1 MIFLSIR
8 EVMNMGIDEI
18 IVGLDIGSGKVC
30 TVVGELGEDDQIEII
45 GIGTAPSLG
54 IRKGVIIDLD
64 QAIQSVKESIVN
76 AERMAGIRINSAFVS
91 IAGSHITSVNS
102 KGVIAISG
110 ESPEIT
116 ESDIEKV
123 IEAAKAGIVSSE
135 KELIHT
141 LSREFIVDGQS
152 GISDPLGMSG
162 ARLECK
168 VHIITGSITAVQN
181 LIKCVEE
188 ARLDIEE
195 IIFGTLASSNAIL
208 SNAEKELGIL
218 LIDIG
223 AGTTEIAIFV
233 EGGLAYS
240 AVLPVG
246 GVQITNDLAVGLRTS
261 IEEAE
266 KIKISYGSAVEN
278 SASPEKLVEISG
290 TNGKEKHN
298 VSKKFLVE
306 IIEPRVSE
314 IFNFVG
320 MEVKKSGCYNMIPG
334 GIVIT
339 GGSSLLPGISEVAE
353 QVLNLPSR
361 LGRPHYE
368 GELADMINDPSYS
381 EAIGLLSFAT
391 EKYSIG
397 RSFQSTKRKIG
408 VKNIFTRIISW
419 LKDFF

>member
-1 MIFLSIR
+1 
-8 EVMNMGIDEI
+8 MGTDDIV
-18 IVGLDIGSGKVC
+18 VGLDIGSRKVC
-30 TVVGELGEDDQIEII
+30 TVIGELGENDQIEII
-45 GIGTAPSLG
+45 GVGTAPSLG

-64 QAIQSVKESIVN
+64 QAIQSVKESIGS
-76 AERMAGIRINSAFVS
+76 AERMAGTRINSAFVS
-91 IAGSHITSVNS
+91 IAGSHISSVNS

-116 ESDIEKV
+116 EKDIEKV

-162 ARLECK
+162 ARLEGK
-168 VHIITGSITAVQN
+168 VNIVTGSITAVQN
-181 LIKCVEE
+181 LIKCVEG
-188 ARLDIEE
+188 AGLDIEE
-195 IIFGTLASSNAIL
+195 VIFGTLASSNAVL
-208 SNAEKELGIL
+208 SGAEKDLGVL
-218 LIDIG
+218 LVDIG
-223 AGTTEIAIFV
+223 AGTTEITIFV

-246 GVQITNDLAVGLRTS
+246 GNQITNDLAVGLRTS

-266 KIKISYGSAVEN
+266 KIKINYGSAVEN
-278 SASPEKLVEISG
+278 NVSPEKLLEISSI
-290 TNGKEKHN
+290 NGKDKGN
-298 VSKKFLVE
+298 VSQKYLVE

-314 IFNFVG
+314 IFSLVG
-320 MEVKKSGCYNMIPG
+320 AEVRKSGCYNMISG

-339 GGSSLLPGISEVAE
+339 GGSSLLPGMLEVAE

-361 LGRPHYE
+361 LGRPNYE
-368 GELADMINDPSYS
+368 GELADLINDPCYS
-381 EAIGLLSFAT
+381 EAVGLLSFAT
-391 EKYSIG
+391 KKYSIG
-397 RSFQSTKRKIG
+397 RSFQSTKRKTR
-408 VKNIFTRIISW
+408 VTNIFTKIINW

>member
-1 MIFLSIR
+1 
-8 EVMNMGIDEI
+8 MGMDEI

-54 IRKGVIIDLD
+54 IRKGIVIDLD
-64 QAIQSVKESIVN
+64 QAIQSVKESIES
-76 AERMAGIRINSAFVS
+76 AERMAGTRINSAFVS

-116 ESDIEKV
+116 ENDIEKV
-123 IEAAKAGIVSSE
+123 IEAAKAGIISSD

-162 ARLECK
+162 ARLESK
-168 VHIITGSITAVQN
+168 VHIVTGSITAVQN
-181 LIKCVEE
+181 LIKCVEG
-188 ARLDIEE
+188 AGLDIEE
-195 IIFGTLASSNAIL
+195 IIFGTLASSNAVL
-208 SNAEKELGIL
+208 SNAEKDLGVL

-246 GVQITNDLAVGLRTS
+246 GIQITNDLAVGLRTS

-266 KIKISYGSAVEN
+266 KIKINYGSAVEN
-278 SASPEKLVEISG
+278 SVSPEKLVEISSI
-290 TNGKEKHN
+290 NGKDKNN
-298 VSKKFLVE
+298 VSQKYLVE

-314 IFNFVG
+314 IFSLVG
-320 MEVKKSGCYNMIPG
+320 TEVRKSGCYNMIPG

-368 GELADMINDPSYS
+368 GELADMINVPSYS

-391 EKYSIG
+391 EKYSTG
-397 RSFQSTKRKIG
+397 RSFQSTKRKTG
-408 VKNIFTRIISW
+408 GKNIFTKIISW

>member
-1 MIFLSIR
+1 
-8 EVMNMGIDEI
+8 MGMDEI

-45 GIGTAPSLG
+45 GIGTSPSLG
-54 IRKGVIIDLD
+54 IKKGIIIDLE
-64 QAIQSVKESIVN
+64 QAIQSAKESIES
-76 AERMAGIRINSAFVS
+76 AERMAGTRINSAFVS
-91 IAGSHITSVNS
+91 IGGNHITSINS

-135 KELIHT
+135 KEVIHT

-168 VHIITGSITAVQN
+168 VHIVTGSINAVQN
-181 LIKCVEE
+181 LIKCVEG
-188 ARLDIEE
+188 AGLDIEE
-195 IIFGTLASSNAIL
+195 IIFGTLASSNAVL
-208 SNAEKELGIL
+208 NNAEKDLGVL

-223 AGTTEIAIFV
+223 AGTTEIAIFI

-246 GVQITNDLAVGLRTS
+246 GIQITNDLAVGLRTS

-266 KIKISYGSAVEN
+266 KIKINYGSAVKN
-278 SASPEKLVEISG
+278 NVSPEKLVEIPSI
-290 TNGKEKHN
+290 NGKDNYN
-298 VSKKFLVE
+298 VSQKYLVE

-314 IFNFVG
+314 IFSLVG
-320 MEVKKSGCYNMIPG
+320 TEVRKSGCYNMIHG

-391 EKYSIG
+391 EKESIR
-397 RSFQSTKRKIG
+397 RSFQSTKRKTK
-408 VKNIFTRIISW
+408 VKNIFTKIISW

>member
-1 MIFLSIR
+1 
-8 EVMNMGIDEI
+8 MGTDEMV
-18 IVGLDIGSGKVC
+18 VGLDIGSGKVC
-30 TVVGELGEDDQIEII
+30 TVIGELGENDQIEII
-45 GIGTAPSLG
+45 GIGTSPSLG
-54 IRKGVIIDLD
+54 IRKGIIIDLE
-64 QAIQSVKESIVN
+64 QATQSVKESIES

-91 IAGSHITSVNS
+91 IAGSHISSVNS

-116 ESDIEKV
+116 ENDIEKV

-168 VHIITGSITAVQN
+168 VHIVTGSITAVQN
-181 LIKCVEE
+181 LIKCVEG
-188 ARLDIEE
+188 AGLDIEE
-195 IIFGTLASSNAIL
+195 VIFGTLASSNALL
-208 SNAEKELGIL
+208 SNAEKDLGVL

-246 GVQITNDLAVGLRTS
+246 GIQITNDLAVGLRTS

-266 KIKISYGSAVEN
+266 KIKINYGSAVEN
-278 SASPEKLVEISG
+278 NVSPEKLLEISSI
-290 TNGKEKHN
+290 NGKDKSN
-298 VSKKFLVE
+298 VSQKYLVE

-314 IFNFVG
+314 IFSLVG
-320 MEVKKSGCYNMIPG
+320 TEVRKSGCYNMISG

-353 QVLNLPSR
+353 QVLKLPSR

-381 EAIGLLSFAT
+381 EGIGLLSFAT

-397 RSFQSTKRKIG
+397 RSFQSTKRKTKA
-408 VKNIFTRIISW
+408 KNIFTKIISW

>member
-1 MIFLSIR
+1 MS
-8 EVMNMGIDEI
+8 MGIDEI
-18 IVGLDIGSGKVC
+18 VVGLDIGSEKVC
-30 TVVGELGEDDQIEII
+30 TVVGELSEDDQIEII

-64 QAIQSVKESIVN
+64 QAIQSVKESIES

-116 ESDIEKV
+116 ENDIEKV

-162 ARLECK
+162 ARLEGK

-181 LIKCVEE
+181 LVKCVEE
-188 ARLDIEE
+188 AGLDIEE
-195 IIFGTLASSNAIL
+195 IIFGTLASSNSIL

-218 LIDIG
+218 LVDIG
-223 AGTTEIAIFV
+223 AGTTEIAIFI

-266 KIKISYGSAVEN
+266 KIKISYGSAVED
-278 SASPEKLVEISG
+278 SASPEKLIEISSI
-290 TNGKEKHN
+290 NGKEKHD
-298 VSKKFLVE
+298 VSKKYLVE

-320 MEVKKSGCYNMIPG
+320 IEVRKSGWYNMIPG

-339 GGSSLLPGISEVAE
+339 GGSSLLPGISKVAE

-397 RSFQSTKRKIG
+397 RSFQSTKRRAG
-408 VKNIFTRIISW
+408 VKSLFGRIISW

>member
-1 MIFLSIR
+1 
-8 EVMNMGIDEI
+8 MGIDEI
-18 IVGLDIGSGKVC
+18 VVGLDIGSGKVC
-30 TVVGELGEDDQIEII
+30 TVVGELSEDDQIEII

-64 QAIQSVKESIVN
+64 QAIQSVKESIES

-110 ESPEIT
+110 ESPEIS
-116 ESDIEKV
+116 ENDIEKV

-162 ARLECK
+162 ARLEGK

-181 LIKCVEE
+181 LVKCVEE
-188 ARLDIEE
+188 AGLDIEE
-195 IIFGTLASSNAIL
+195 IIFGTLASSNSIL

-218 LIDIG
+218 LVDIG
-223 AGTTEIAIFV
+223 AGTTEIAIFI

-266 KIKISYGSAVEN
+266 KIKISYGSAVED
-278 SASPEKLVEISG
+278 SASPEKIIEISSI
-290 TNGKEKHN
+290 NGKEKHN
-298 VSKKFLVE
+298 VSKKYLVE

-320 MEVKKSGCYNMIPG
+320 IEVRKSGWYNMIPG

-381 EAIGLLSFAT
+381 EAVGLLSFAT

-397 RSFQSTKRKIG
+397 RSFQSNKSKAG
-408 VKNIFTRIISW
+408 VKNIFTKIIGW
-419 LKDFF
+419 LRDFF

>member
-1 MIFLSIR
+1 
-8 EVMNMGIDEI
+8 MGTDEI
-18 IVGLDIGSGKVC
+18 VVGLDIGSGKVC
-30 TVVGELGEDDQIEII
+30 TVIGELGENDQIEII
-45 GIGTAPSLG
+45 GIGTSPSLG
-54 IRKGVIIDLD
+54 IRKGIIIDLE
-64 QAIQSVKESIVN
+64 QATQSVKESIES

-91 IAGSHITSVNS
+91 IAGSHISSVNS

-116 ESDIEKV
+116 ENDIEKV

-152 GISDPLGMSG
+152 GIADPLGMSG

-168 VHIITGSITAVQN
+168 VHIVTGSITAVQN
-181 LIKCVEE
+181 LIKCVEG
-188 ARLDIEE
+188 AGLDIEE
-195 IIFGTLASSNAIL
+195 IIFGTLASSNALL
-208 SNAEKELGIL
+208 SSAEKDLGVL

-246 GVQITNDLAVGLRTS
+246 GIQITNDLAVGLRTS

-266 KIKISYGSAVEN
+266 KIKINYGSAVEN
-278 SASPEKLVEISG
+278 NVSPEKLLEISSID
-290 TNGKEKHN
+290 GKDKSN
-298 VSKKFLVE
+298 VSQKYLVE

-314 IFNFVG
+314 IFSLVG
-320 MEVKKSGCYNMIPG
+320 TEVRKSGCYNMITG

-381 EAIGLLSFAT
+381 EGIGLLSFAT

-397 RSFQSTKRKIG
+397 RSFQSTKRKTKA
-408 VKNIFTRIISW
+408 KNIFTKIISW

>member
-1 MIFLSIR
+1 
-8 EVMNMGIDEI
+8 MGMDEI
-18 IVGLDIGSGKVC
+18 VVGLEIGSGKVC

-45 GIGTAPSLG
+45 GIGTSPSLG
-54 IRKGVIIDLD
+54 TRKGIIIDLE
-64 QAIQSVKESIVN
+64 QAIQSAKESIES
-76 AERMAGIRINSAFVS
+76 AERMAGTRINSAFVS
-91 IAGSHITSVNS
+91 IGGNHITSINS

-135 KELIHT
+135 KEVIHT

-168 VHIITGSITAVQN
+168 VHIVTGSITAVQN
-181 LIKCVEE
+181 LIKCVEG
-188 ARLDIEE
+188 AGLDIEE
-195 IIFGTLASSNAIL
+195 IIFGTLASSNAVL
-208 SNAEKELGIL
+208 NNAEKDLGVL

-223 AGTTEIAIFV
+223 AGTTEIAIFI
-233 EGGLAYS
+233 EGGLAHS

-246 GVQITNDLAVGLRTS
+246 GIQITNDLAVGLRTS

-266 KIKISYGSAVEN
+266 KIKINYGSAVKN
-278 SASPEKLVEISG
+278 NVSPEKLVEIPSI
-290 TNGKEKHN
+290 NGKDNYN
-298 VSKKFLVE
+298 VSQKYLVE

-314 IFNFVG
+314 IFSLVG
-320 MEVKKSGCYNMIPG
+320 TEVRKSGCYNMIHG

-397 RSFQSTKRKIG
+397 RSFRSTKRKTK
-408 VKNIFTRIISW
+408 VKNIFTKIISW

>member
-1 MIFLSIR
+1 MIFLSMQ
-8 EVMNMGIDEI
+8 EVMNMGMDEI
-18 IVGLDIGSGKVC
+18 VVGLDIGSGKVC
-30 TVVGELGEDDQIEII
+30 TVIGELGVGEEIEII
-45 GIGTAPSLG
+45 GVGTFTSLG
-54 IRKGVIIDLD
+54 IRKGIIIDLE
-64 QAIQSVKESIVN
+64 QAIQSVKESIES
-76 AERMAGIRINSAFVS
+76 AERMAGTRINSAFVS

-116 ESDIEKV
+116 ENDIEKV

-181 LIKCVEE
+181 LVKCVEGVG
-188 ARLDIEE
+188 LDIEE
-195 IIFGTLASSNAIL
+195 IIFGTLASSNAVL
-208 SNAEKELGIL
+208 SNAEKDLGVL

-246 GVQITNDLAVGLRTS
+246 GIQITNDLAVGLRTS

-266 KIKISYGSAVEN
+266 KIKINYGSAVEK
-278 SASPEKLVEISG
+278 SVSPEKLVEIPSVD
-290 TNGKEKHN
+290 GKDKHN
-298 VSKKFLVE
+298 VSQKYLVD

-314 IFNFVG
+314 IFSLVG
-320 MEVKKSGCYNMIPG
+320 TEVRKSGCYNMIPG

-397 RSFQSTKRKIG
+397 RSFHLTKRKAG
-408 VKNIFTRIISW
+408 AKNIFTRIINW

>member
-1 MIFLSIR
+1 
-8 EVMNMGIDEI
+8 MGTDEI
-18 IVGLDIGSGKVC
+18 VVGLDIGSGKVC
-30 TVVGELGEDDQIEII
+30 TVIGELGEDDQIEII
-45 GIGTAPSLG
+45 GIGTSPSLG
-54 IRKGVIIDLD
+54 IRKGVIIDLE
-64 QAIQSVKESIVN
+64 QAIQSTKESIES

-91 IAGSHITSVNS
+91 IAGSHISSINS

-116 ESDIEKV
+116 EKDIEKV
-123 IEAAKAGIVSSE
+123 IEAAKAGIVSTE

-168 VHIITGSITAVQN
+168 VHIVTGSITAVQN
-181 LIKCVEE
+181 LVKCVEE
-188 ARLDIEE
+188 VGLDIEE
-195 IIFGTLASSNAIL
+195 IIFGTLASSNSIL

-218 LIDIG
+218 LVDIG

-246 GVQITNDLAVGLRTS
+246 GIQITNDLAVGLRTS

-266 KIKISYGSAVEN
+266 KIKINYGSAVEN
-278 SASPEKLVEISG
+278 NVSPEKSIEISSV
-290 TNGKEKHN
+290 NGKDKCN
-298 VSKKFLVE
+298 ISQKYLVE

-314 IFNFVG
+314 IFSLVG
-320 MEVKKSGCYNMIPG
+320 TEVRKSGCYNMIPG
-334 GIVIT
+334 GIVII

-397 RSFQSTKRKIG
+397 RSFQSTKRKTR
-408 VKNIFTRIISW
+408 VTNIFTKIISW

>member
-1 MIFLSIR
+1 
-8 EVMNMGIDEI
+8 MGIDEI
-18 IVGLDIGSGKVC
+18 VVGLDIGSGKVC
-30 TVVGELGEDDQIEII
+30 TVVGEVGEDNQIEII

-64 QAIQSVKESIVN
+64 QAIQSVKESIES

-91 IAGSHITSVNS
+91 IVGSHITSVNS

-116 ESDIEKV
+116 ENDIEKV

-141 LSREFIVDGQS
+141 LTREFTVDGQS

-188 ARLDIEE
+188 AGLDIEE

-246 GVQITNDLAVGLRTS
+246 GVQITNDLAVVLRTS

-266 KIKISYGSAVEN
+266 KIKISHGSAVEN
-278 SASPEKLVEISG
+278 GASPEKLVEISSI
-290 TNGKEKHN
+290 NGKEKHN
-298 VSKKFLVE
+298 VSKKYLVE

-320 MEVKKSGCYNMIPG
+320 IEVRKSGCYSMIPG

-353 QVLNLPSR
+353 KVLNLPSR

-397 RSFQSTKRKIG
+397 RPFQSTKRKTG
-408 VKNIFTRIISW
+408 VKNIFTKIIGW

>member
-1 MIFLSIR
+1 MQ
-8 EVMNMGIDEI
+8 EVMNMGMDEI
-18 IVGLDIGSGKVC
+18 VVGLEIGSGKVC

-45 GIGTAPSLG
+45 GVGTSPSLG
-54 IRKGVIIDLD
+54 IRKGIIIDLE
-64 QAIQSVKESIVN
+64 QAIQATKESIGS
-76 AERMAGIRINSAFVS
+76 AERMAGTRINSAFVS
-91 IAGSHITSVNS
+91 IAGNHITSVNS
-102 KGVIAISG
+102 KGVIAIST
-110 ESPEIT
+110 EYPEIT
-116 ESDIEKV
+116 ENDIEKV

-141 LSREFIVDGQS
+141 LSREFIVDGQG

-181 LIKCVEE
+181 LIKCVEG
-188 ARLDIEE
+188 AGVDIEE
-195 IIFGTLASSNAIL
+195 IIFGTLASSNAVL
-208 SNAEKELGIL
+208 SNAEKDLGVL

-223 AGTTEIAIFV
+223 AGTTEIAIFI

-246 GVQITNDLAVGLRTS
+246 GIQITNDLAVGLRTS

-266 KIKISYGSAVEN
+266 KIKINYGSSVKDN
-278 SASPEKLVEISG
+278 VSSEKLVEISSV
-290 TNGKEKHN
+290 NGKDNYN
-298 VSKKFLVE
+298 VSQKYLVE

-314 IFNFVG
+314 IFSLVG
-320 MEVKKSGCYNMIPG
+320 TEVRKSGCYNMIPG

-353 QVLNLPSR
+353 QVLNLPAR

-368 GELADMINDPSYS
+368 GELADMINVPSYS

-397 RSFQSTKRKIG
+397 GSFQSSKRKTK
-408 VKNIFTRIISW
+408 VKNIFTKIISW

>member
-1 MIFLSIR
+1 MS
-8 EVMNMGIDEI
+8 MGIDEI
-18 IVGLDIGSGKVC
+18 VVGLDIGSEKVC
-30 TVVGELGEDDQIEII
+30 TVVGELSEADQIEII

-64 QAIQSVKESIVN
+64 QAIQSVKESIES

-116 ESDIEKV
+116 ENDIEKV

-152 GISDPLGMSG
+152 GISD
-162 ARLECK
+162 
-168 VHIITGSITAVQN
+168 AVQN
-181 LIKCVEE
+181 LVKCVEE
-188 ARLDIEE
+188 AGLDIEE
-195 IIFGTLASSNAIL
+195 IIFGTLASSNSIL

-218 LIDIG
+218 LVDIG
-223 AGTTEIAIFV
+223 AGTTEIAIFI

-266 KIKISYGSAVEN
+266 KIKISYGSAVED
-278 SASPEKLVEISG
+278 SASPEKIIEISSI
-290 TNGKEKHN
+290 NGKEKHN
-298 VSKKFLVE
+298 VSKKYLVE

-320 MEVKKSGCYNMIPG
+320 IEVRKSGWYNMIPG

-397 RSFQSTKRKIG
+397 RSFQSTKRRAG
-408 VKNIFTRIISW
+408 VKSFFGRIISW

>member
-1 MIFLSIR
+1 
-8 EVMNMGIDEI
+8 MGIDEI

>member
-1 MIFLSIR
+1 
-8 EVMNMGIDEI
+8 MGMDEI

-45 GIGTAPSLG
+45 GIGTSPSLG
-54 IRKGVIIDLD
+54 IKKGIIIDLE
-64 QAIQSVKESIVN
+64 QAIQSAKESIES
-76 AERMAGIRINSAFVS
+76 AERMAGTRINSAFVS
-91 IAGSHITSVNS
+91 IGGNHITSINS

-135 KELIHT
+135 KELIHI

-168 VHIITGSITAVQN
+168 VHIVTGSITAVQN
-181 LIKCVEE
+181 LIKCVEG
-188 ARLDIEE
+188 AGLDIEE
-195 IIFGTLASSNAIL
+195 IIFGTLASSNAVL
-208 SNAEKELGIL
+208 NNAEKDLGVL

-223 AGTTEIAIFV
+223 AGTTEIAIFI

-246 GVQITNDLAVGLRTS
+246 GIQITNDLAVGLRTS

-266 KIKISYGSAVEN
+266 KIKINYGSAVKN
-278 SASPEKLVEISG
+278 NVSPEKLVEIPSI
-290 TNGKEKHN
+290 NGKDNYN
-298 VSKKFLVE
+298 VSQKYLVE

-314 IFNFVG
+314 IFSLVG
-320 MEVKKSGCYNMIPG
+320 TEVRKSGCYNMIHG

-391 EKYSIG
+391 EKESIR
-397 RSFQSTKRKIG
+397 RSFQSTKRKTK
-408 VKNIFTRIISW
+408 VKNIFTKIISW

>member
-1 MIFLSIR
+1 
-8 EVMNMGIDEI
+8 MGTDDIV
-18 IVGLDIGSGKVC
+18 VGLDIGSRKVC
-30 TVVGELGEDDQIEII
+30 TVIGELGENDQIEII
-45 GIGTAPSLG
+45 GVGTAPSLG

-64 QAIQSVKESIVN
+64 QAIQSVKESISS
-76 AERMAGIRINSAFVS
+76 AERMAGTRINSAFVS
-91 IAGSHITSVNS
+91 IAGSHISSVNS

-116 ESDIEKV
+116 EKDIEKV

-162 ARLECK
+162 ARLEGK
-168 VHIITGSITAVQN
+168 VNIVTGSITAVQN
-181 LIKCVEE
+181 LIKCVEG
-188 ARLDIEE
+188 AGLDIEE
-195 IIFGTLASSNAIL
+195 VIFGTLASSNAVL
-208 SNAEKELGIL
+208 SGAEKDLGVL

-223 AGTTEIAIFV
+223 AGTTEITIFI

-246 GVQITNDLAVGLRTS
+246 GNQITNDLAVGLRTS

-266 KIKISYGSAVEN
+266 KIKINYGSAVEN
-278 SASPEKLVEISG
+278 NVSPEKLLEISSI
-290 TNGKEKHN
+290 NGKDKSN
-298 VSKKFLVE
+298 VSQKYLVE

-314 IFNFVG
+314 IFSLVG
-320 MEVKKSGCYNMIPG
+320 AEVRRSGCYNMIPG

-339 GGSSLLPGISEVAE
+339 GGSSLLPGMLEVAE

-361 LGRPHYE
+361 LGRPNYE
-368 GELADMINDPSYS
+368 GELADLINDPCYS
-381 EAIGLLSFAT
+381 EAVGLLSFAT
-391 EKYSIG
+391 KKYSIG
-397 RSFQSTKRKIG
+397 RSFQSTKRKTR
-408 VKNIFTRIISW
+408 VTNIFTKIINW

>member
-1 MIFLSIR
+1 MQ
-8 EVMNMGIDEI
+8 EVMNMGRDEI
-18 IVGLDIGSGKVC
+18 VVGLDVGSEKIC
-30 TVVGELGEDDQIEII
+30 TVIGELSEDAQIEII
-45 GIGTAPSLG
+45 GIGTAHSLG
-54 IRKGVIIDLD
+54 VKKGVIIDLD
-64 QAIQSVKESIVN
+64 QAVQSVKESIES
-76 AERMAGIRINSAFVS
+76 AERMAGTRINSAFVS

-110 ESPEIT
+110 EFPEIT
-116 ESDIEKV
+116 ERDIEKV
-123 IEAAKAGIVSSE
+123 MEAAKAGIVSSE

-152 GISDPLGMSG
+152 GIMDPLGMSG

-168 VHIITGSITAVQN
+168 VHIVTGSITAVQN
-181 LIKCVEE
+181 LIKCVEQ
-188 ARLDIEE
+188 AGLGIEE

-208 SNAEKELGIL
+208 SNAEKELGVL

-246 GVQITNDLAVGLRTS
+246 GIQITNDLAIGLRTS

-266 KIKISYGSAVEN
+266 KIKINHGSAIEN
-278 SASPEKLVEISG
+278 SASSEKLVEISSI
-290 TNGKEKHN
+290 NEKNKHN
-298 VSKKFLVE
+298 VSKKYLVE

-314 IFNFVG
+314 IFSLVG
-320 MEVKKSGCYNMIPG
+320 TEVRKSGCYNMIPG

-353 QVLNLPSR
+353 QTLNFPSR

-368 GELADMINDPSYS
+368 GELADMTNDPSYS

-397 RSFQSTKRKIG
+397 RSFEVTKRKAG
-408 VKNIFTRIISW
+408 VKNIFTKIISW

>member
-1 MIFLSIR
+1 
-8 EVMNMGIDEI
+8 MGMDEI
-18 IVGLDIGSGKVC
+18 VVGLDIGSGKVC

-54 IRKGVIIDLD
+54 IRKGIVIDLD
-64 QAIQSVKESIVN
+64 QAIQSVKESIES
-76 AERMAGIRINSAFVS
+76 AERMAGTRINSAFVS

-116 ESDIEKV
+116 ENDIEKV
-123 IEAAKAGIVSSE
+123 IEAAKAGIISSD

-162 ARLECK
+162 ARLESK
-168 VHIITGSITAVQN
+168 VHIVTGSITAVQN
-181 LIKCVEE
+181 LIKCVEG
-188 ARLDIEE
+188 AGLDIEE
-195 IIFGTLASSNAIL
+195 IIFGTLASSNAVL
-208 SNAEKELGIL
+208 SNAEKDLGVL

-246 GVQITNDLAVGLRTS
+246 GIQITNDLAVGLRTS

-266 KIKISYGSAVEN
+266 KIKINYGSAVEN
-278 SASPEKLVEISG
+278 SVSPEKLVEISSI
-290 TNGKEKHN
+290 NGKDKNN
-298 VSKKFLVE
+298 VSQKYLVE

-314 IFNFVG
+314 IFSLVG
-320 MEVKKSGCYNMIPG
+320 TEVRKSGCYNMIPG

-368 GELADMINDPSYS
+368 GELADMINVPSYS

-391 EKYSIG
+391 EKYSTG
-397 RSFQSTKRKIG
+397 RSFQSTKRKTG
-408 VKNIFTRIISW
+408 GKNIFTKIISW

>member
-1 MIFLSIR
+1 
-8 EVMNMGIDEI
+8 MGIDEI
-18 IVGLDIGSGKVC
+18 IVGLDIGSRKVC

-64 QAIQSVKESIVN
+64 QAIQSVKESIES
-76 AERMAGIRINSAFVS
+76 AERMAGIRINSAFIS

-116 ESDIEKV
+116 ENDIEKV

-188 ARLDIEE
+188 AGLDIEE

-266 KIKISYGSAVEN
+266 KIKISYGSAVEK
-278 SASPEKLVEISG
+278 SVSPEKLIEISSI
-290 TNGKEKHN
+290 NGKEKHN
-298 VSKKFLVE
+298 VSEKYLVE

-320 MEVKKSGCYNMIPG
+320 MEVRKSGCYSMIPG

-339 GGSSLLPGISEVAE
+339 GGSSLLPGISKVAE

-397 RSFQSTKRKIG
+397 RSFQSTKRRTG
-408 VKNIFTRIISW
+408 VKNIFTKIFSW

>member
-1 MIFLSIR
+1 MR
-8 EVMNMGIDEI
+8 GVMNMGTDDIV
-18 IVGLDIGSGKVC
+18 VGLDIGSGKVC
-30 TVVGELGEDDQIEII
+30 TVIGELGENDQIEII
-45 GIGTAPSLG
+45 GISTAPSLG
-54 IRKGVIIDLD
+54 IRKGVIVDLD
-64 QAIQSVKESIVN
+64 QAIQSVKESIES

-116 ESDIEKV
+116 ENDIEKV

-141 LSREFIVDGQS
+141 LCREFIVDGQS

-168 VHIITGSITAVQN
+168 VHIVTGSVTAVQN
-181 LIKCVEE
+181 LLKCVEG
-188 ARLDIEE
+188 AGLDIEE

-208 SNAEKELGIL
+208 SNAEKELGVL
-218 LIDIG
+218 VIDIG

-246 GVQITNDLAVGLRTS
+246 GIQITNDLAVGLRTS

-266 KIKISYGSAVEN
+266 RIKVNYGSTVEN
-278 SASPEKLVEISG
+278 SASPEKLVEVSSI
-290 TNGKEKHN
+290 NGKDKHN
-298 VSKKFLVE
+298 VSKKYLVE

-314 IFNFVG
+314 IFNLVG
-320 MEVKKSGCYNMIPG
+320 NEIGKSGCYNMIPG
-334 GIVIT
+334 GIIIT
-339 GGSSLLPGISEVAE
+339 GGSSLLPGISKIAE

-397 RSFQSTKRKIG
+397 RSFQSTKRKTR
-408 VKNIFTRIISW
+408 VNNIFTKIIGW

>member
-1 MIFLSIR
+1 
-8 EVMNMGIDEI
+8 MGMDEI
-18 IVGLDIGSGKVC
+18 VVGLDIGSGKVC

-64 QAIQSVKESIVN
+64 QAIQSVKESIES

-116 ESDIEKV
+116 ENDIEKG

-181 LIKCVEE
+181 LVKCVEE
-188 ARLDIEE
+188 AGLDIEE

-223 AGTTEIAIFV
+223 AGTTGIAIFV

-266 KIKISYGSAVEN
+266 KIKISYGSTVEN
-278 SASPEKLVEISG
+278 GASPEKLVEISSI
-290 TNGKEKHN
+290 NGKEKHD
-298 VSKKFLVE
+298 VSKKYLVE

-391 EKYSIG
+391 EKYSIVG
-397 RSFQSTKRKIG
+397 SFQSTKRKIR
-408 VKNIFTRIISW
+408 VKSFFGRIISW

>member
-1 MIFLSIR
+1 
-8 EVMNMGIDEI
+8 MGIDEI
-18 IVGLDIGSGKVC
+18 VVGLDIGSEKVC
-30 TVVGELGEDDQIEII
+30 TVVGELSEDDQIEII

-64 QAIQSVKESIVN
+64 QAIQSVKESIES

-116 ESDIEKV
+116 ENDIEKV

-181 LIKCVEE
+181 LVKCVEE
-188 ARLDIEE
+188 AGLDIEE
-195 IIFGTLASSNAIL
+195 IIFGTLASSNSIL

-218 LIDIG
+218 LVDIG
-223 AGTTEIAIFV
+223 AGTTEIAIFI

-266 KIKISYGSAVEN
+266 KIKISYGSAVED
-278 SASPEKLVEISG
+278 SASPEKIIEISSI
-290 TNGKEKHN
+290 NGKEKHN
-298 VSKKFLVE
+298 VSKKYLVE

-320 MEVKKSGCYNMIPG
+320 IEVRKSGWYNMIPG

-381 EAIGLLSFAT
+381 EAVGLLSFAT

-397 RSFQSTKRKIG
+397 RSFQSNKSKAG
-408 VKNIFTRIISW
+408 VKNIFTKIIGW
-419 LKDFF
+419 LRDFF

>member
-1 MIFLSIR
+1 
-8 EVMNMGIDEI
+8 MGTDDIV
-18 IVGLDIGSGKVC
+18 VGLDIGSGKVC
-30 TVVGELGEDDQIEII
+30 TFIGELVENDKIEII

-54 IRKGVIIDLD
+54 VKKGVIIDLD
-64 QAIQSVKESIVN
+64 QAILSVKESIES
-76 AERMAGIRINSAFVS
+76 AERMAGIRIHSAFVS
-91 IAGSHITSVNS
+91 IAGSHITSINS

-116 ESDIEKV
+116 ENDIEKV

-168 VHIITGSITAVQN
+168 VHIINGSVTAVQN
-181 LIKCVEE
+181 LIKCVEG
-188 ARLDIEE
+188 AGLDIEE
-195 IIFGTLASSNAIL
+195 IIFGTLASSNAVL
-208 SNAEKELGIL
+208 SNAEKELGVL
-218 LIDIG
+218 VVDIG
-223 AGTTEIAIFV
+223 AGTTEIAIFI

-246 GVQITNDLAVGLRTS
+246 GIQITNDLAVGLRTS

-266 KIKISYGSAVEN
+266 KIKINYGSAVEN
-278 SASPEKLVEISG
+278 SASPEKLIEISNTDG
-290 TNGKEKHN
+290 INKHN
-298 VSKKFLVE
+298 VTKKYLVE

-314 IFNFVG
+314 IFNLLG
-320 MEVKKSGCYNMIPG
+320 TEIRKSRYYNMIPG

-339 GGSSLLPGISEVAE
+339 GGSSLLPGISEIAE

-381 EAIGLLSFAT
+381 GAVGLLSFAT
-391 EKYSIG
+391 ESYSNG
-397 RSFQSTKRKIG
+397 RSFKSTKRKPR
-408 VKNIFTRIISW
+408 VKNIFTKIINW

>member
-1 MIFLSIR
+1 
-8 EVMNMGIDEI
+8 MGMDEI

-30 TVVGELGEDDQIEII
+30 TVVGELVEDDQIEII
-45 GIGTAPSLG
+45 GIGTSPSLG
-54 IRKGVIIDLD
+54 IKKGIIIDLE
-64 QAIQSVKESIVN
+64 QAIQSAKESIES
-76 AERMAGIRINSAFVS
+76 AERMAGTRINSAFVS
-91 IAGSHITSVNS
+91 IGGNHITSINS

-135 KELIHT
+135 KELIHI

-168 VHIITGSITAVQN
+168 VHIVTGSITAVQN
-181 LIKCVEE
+181 LIKCVEG
-188 ARLDIEE
+188 AGLDIEE
-195 IIFGTLASSNAIL
+195 IIFGTLASSNAVL
-208 SNAEKELGIL
+208 NNAEKDLGVL

-223 AGTTEIAIFV
+223 AGTTEIAIFI

-246 GVQITNDLAVGLRTS
+246 GIQITNDLAVGLRTS

-266 KIKISYGSAVEN
+266 KIKINYGSAVKN
-278 SASPEKLVEISG
+278 NVSPEKLVEIPSI
-290 TNGKEKHN
+290 NGKDNYN
-298 VSKKFLVE
+298 VSQKYLVE

-314 IFNFVG
+314 IFSLVG
-320 MEVKKSGCYNMIPG
+320 TEVRKSGCYNMIHG

-361 LGRPHYE
+361 LGKPHYE

-391 EKYSIG
+391 EKYSIR
-397 RSFQSTKRKIG
+397 RSFQSTRRKTK
-408 VKNIFTRIISW
+408 VKNIFTKIISW

>member
-1 MIFLSIR
+1 
-8 EVMNMGIDEI
+8 MGTDDIV
-18 IVGLDIGSGKVC
+18 VGLDIGSGKVC
-30 TVVGELGEDDQIEII
+30 TVIGELSENDQIEII
-45 GIGTAPSLG
+45 GMGTTPSLG

-64 QAIQSVKESIVN
+64 QAIQSVKESIES
-76 AERMAGIRINSAFVS
+76 AGRMAGIRINSAFVS
-91 IAGSHITSVNS
+91 IAGSHIESINS

-116 ESDIEKV
+116 EEDIVKV

-168 VHIITGSITAVQN
+168 VHIVTGSITAVHN
-181 LIKCVEE
+181 LIKCVEG
-188 ARLDIEE
+188 AGLDIEE
-195 IIFGTLASSNAIL
+195 IIFGTLASSNAVL
-208 SNAEKELGIL
+208 SNAEKELGVL
-218 LIDIG
+218 VVDIG
-223 AGTTEIAIFV
+223 SGTTEIAIFI

-246 GVQITNDLAVGLRTS
+246 GIQITNDLAVGLRTS

-266 KIKISYGSAVEN
+266 KVKINYGSAIEN
-278 SASPEKLVEISG
+278 SASPEKLIEVSSI
-290 TNGKEKHN
+290 NGKNKHN
-298 VSKKFLVE
+298 VSKKYLVE

-314 IFNFVG
+314 IFNLVG
-320 MEVKKSGCYNMIPG
+320 NEIGKSGCYNMISG
-334 GIVIT
+334 GIIIT
-339 GGSSLLPGISEVAE
+339 GGSSLLPGISEIAE

-361 LGRPHYE
+361 LGSPHYE

-381 EAIGLLSFAT
+381 GAVGLLSFAT
-391 EKYSIG
+391 ERYSIG
-397 RSFQSTKRKIG
+397 KSFKSSKKKTR

>member
-1 MIFLSIR
+1 MQ

-18 IVGLDIGSGKVC
+18 VVGLDIGSGKVC
-30 TVVGELGEDDQIEII
+30 TVVGELSEDDQIEII

-64 QAIQSVKESIVN
+64 QAIQSVKESIES

-110 ESPEIT
+110 ESPEIS
-116 ESDIEKV
+116 ENDIEKV

-152 GISDPLGMSG
+152 GI
-162 ARLECK
+162 
-168 VHIITGSITAVQN
+168 GSITAAQN

-188 ARLDIEE
+188 AGLDIEE
-195 IIFGTLASSNAIL
+195 IIFGALASSNSIL

-218 LIDIG
+218 LVDIG

-266 KIKISYGSAVEN
+266 KIKISYGSAIEN
-278 SASPEKLVEISG
+278 SALPEELVEISSI
-290 TNGKEKHN
+290 NGKEKHN
-298 VSKKFLVE
+298 VSKKYLVE

-320 MEVKKSGCYNMIPG
+320 MEVRKSGCHSMIPG

-353 QVLNLPSR
+353 QALNLPTR

-391 EKYSIG
+391 EKYSTG
-397 RSFQSTKRKIG
+397 RSFQSTKRKTG
-408 VKNIFTRIISW
+408 AKNIFTKIISW

>member
-1 MIFLSIR
+1 
-8 EVMNMGIDEI
+8 MNMGIDEI
-18 IVGLDIGSGKVC
+18 VVGLDIGSGKVC
-30 TVVGELGEDDQIEII
+30 TVVGELSEDDQIEII
-45 GIGTAPSLG
+45 GIGTVPSLG
-54 IRKGVIIDLD
+54 IKKGVIVDLE
-64 QAIQSVKESIVN
+64 QAIQSVKESIES
-76 AERMAGIRINSAFVS
+76 AKRMAGIRINSAFVS
-91 IAGSHITSVNS
+91 ITGSHITSANS
-102 KGVIAISG
+102 KGVIAISDK
-110 ESPEIT
+110 SPEIT
-116 ESDIEKV
+116 ENDIGKV

-181 LIKCVEE
+181 LVKCVEE
-188 ARLDIEE
+188 SGLDIEE
-195 IIFGTLASSNAIL
+195 IIFGTLASSNSIL

-218 LIDIG
+218 LVDIG

-266 KIKISYGSAVEN
+266 KIKISYGTAVEN
-278 SASPEKLVEISG
+278 SASPEKLVEISSV
-290 TNGKEKHN
+290 NGKEKHN
-298 VSKKFLVE
+298 VSQKFLVE

-397 RSFQSTKRKIG
+397 RSFQSTKRKTG
-408 VKNIFTRIISW
+408 VKNIFTKIISW

>member
-1 MIFLSIR
+1 
-8 EVMNMGIDEI
+8 MGIDEI
-18 IVGLDIGSGKVC
+18 VVGLDIGSEKVC
-30 TVVGELGEDDQIEII
+30 TVVGELSEDDQIEII

-64 QAIQSVKESIVN
+64 QAIQSVKESIES

-116 ESDIEKV
+116 ENDIEKV

-162 ARLECK
+162 ARLEGK

-181 LIKCVEE
+181 LVKCVEE
-188 ARLDIEE
+188 AGLDIEE
-195 IIFGTLASSNAIL
+195 IIFGTLASSNSIL

-218 LIDIG
+218 LVDIG
-223 AGTTEIAIFV
+223 AGTTEIAIFI

-266 KIKISYGSAVEN
+266 KIKISYGSAVED
-278 SASPEKLVEISG
+278 SASPEKLIEISSI
-290 TNGKEKHN
+290 NGKEKHD
-298 VSKKFLVE
+298 VSKKYLVE

-320 MEVKKSGCYNMIPG
+320 IEVRKSGWYNMIPG

-339 GGSSLLPGISEVAE
+339 GGSSLLPGISKVAE

-397 RSFQSTKRKIG
+397 RSFQSTKRRAG
-408 VKNIFTRIISW
+408 VKSLFGRIISW

>member
-1 MIFLSIR
+1 
-8 EVMNMGIDEI
+8 MGRDEI

-45 GIGTAPSLG
+45 GIGTARSLG

-64 QAIQSVKESIVN
+64 QAIQSVKESIES

-102 KGVIAISG
+102 KGVIAISE

-116 ESDIEKV
+116 ENDIEKG

-181 LIKCVEE
+181 LVKCVEE
-188 ARLDIEE
+188 AGLDIEE

-208 SNAEKELGIL
+208 SDAEKELGIL

-278 SASPEKLVEISG
+278 SASPEKLVEVSSI
-290 TNGKEKHN
+290 NGKEKNN
-298 VSKKFLVE
+298 VSKKYLVE

-320 MEVKKSGCYNMIPG
+320 MEVRKSGCYNMIPG

-339 GGSSLLPGISEVAE
+339 GGSSLLPGISKVAE
-353 QVLNLPSR
+353 QVLNLSSR

-381 EAIGLLSFAT
+381 EAIGLLNFAT

-397 RSFQSTKRKIG
+397 SSFQSTKRKTG
-408 VKNIFTRIISW
+408 AKNIFTKTISW

>member
-1 MIFLSIR
+1 
-8 EVMNMGIDEI
+8 MNMGTDDIV
-18 IVGLDIGSGKVC
+18 VGLDIGSGKVC
-30 TVVGELGEDDQIEII
+30 TVIGELGENDQVEII

-54 IRKGVIIDLD
+54 IRKGVIVDLD
-64 QAIQSVKESIVN
+64 QAIQSVRESIEG
-76 AERMAGIRINSAFVS
+76 AERMAGISINSAFVS

-116 ESDIEKV
+116 ENDIEKV

-135 KELIHT
+135 EELIHT
-141 LSREFIVDGQS
+141 LCREFIVDGQS

-168 VHIITGSITAVQN
+168 VHIVTGSITVVQN
-181 LIKCVEE
+181 LIKCVEG
-188 ARLDIEE
+188 AGLDIEE

-208 SNAEKELGIL
+208 SNAEKELGVL
-218 LIDIG
+218 VIDIG

-246 GVQITNDLAVGLRTS
+246 GIQITNDLAVGLRTS
-261 IEEAE
+261 LEEAE

-278 SASPEKLVEISG
+278 SVSPEKLVEVSSI
-290 TNGKEKHN
+290 NGKDKYN
-298 VSKKFLVE
+298 VSQKYLVE

-314 IFNFVG
+314 IFSFVG
-320 MEVKKSGCYNMIPG
+320 TEVRKSGRYNMIPG

-381 EAIGLLSFAT
+381 EAVGLLSFAT

-397 RSFQSTKRKIG
+397 RSFQSTKRKTR
-408 VKNIFTRIISW
+408 VKNIFTKIISW